1 MITPIAIG
9 VIAASSL
16 ALFAFG
22 ANILFL
28 TYRATRIQPRRHPP
42 IAHGNEPRVCVQVPI
57 YNERY
62 VADRVLDAV
71 CALDWP
77 RERLEIQVLDDSDDD
92 TVSIVASRVLH
103 WSRRGVAVTHVRR
116 ASRDGYKAGALANGM
131 ALTTCPFIAIFDADF
146 MPPRDF
152 LRRTLGVFEDPDIG
166 FAQARWGHLD
176 EGYSWFTLLQAF
188 ALDFH
193 FLIEQAV
200 RSADGYFT
208 NFTGTAGVWRRSAI
222 EDSGGWNANT
232 LTEDLD
238 LSYRAQLRGWRA
250 AYLEDLVVPE
260 ELPVS
265 FDAYR
270 RQQSRW
276 ATGSF
281 QTAFRLLVPVLR
293 SRVRPGVKLQAT
305 MHLLAYGVGP
315 VMLIQLACYP
325 LLLVATDRPTLPWQL
340 ADVGILF
347 VMMGVA
353 PWIGFVVAQTR
364 RGRRWWSAVPALF
377 CQLAGA
383 GMSFTAILAMLRATR
398 SGGEFVRTPKYQIVE
413 RGQEWR
419 DQAYVRVGDPR
430 AIGEAVL
437 GAGALT
443 MVPFAAAQG
452 QWLVAIYSTLFALGF
467 LTVAGLTAVD
477 FLEVLTLRGLGR
489 RALAR
494 LRTAGPV
501 MALLTLCGALLLL
514 AAQMPEPF
522 EDGYGHWLI
531 AANLASTGQ
540 LKDPIFGMQDTWL
553 PGYHLLAATVLKL
566 VGLWSLGALKAMGA
580 ALGLATL
587 ALVYALAPTGRQ
599 GRLAVA
605 LLALNP
611 VFLFTSGS
619 VVVEPL
625 MTTLLTGAGLAA
637 VRGRMKLA
645 ATLAALSCVTATKA
659 WIWIGA
665 AVAFALVQ
673 EGITRFPLPKRE
685 RSMRTLTPLA
695 RRVTERGVHRHALR
709 RQSAFVW
716 AVPAIALLVLMQL
729 GFAPATN
736 SLARGSIEVM
746 SATARG
752 SIAGDAL
759 GRLLE
764 LGGTFGLAALP
775 LFALGA
781 VGLTSVIR
789 KGALAQQGTRRFVH
803 VPALVYLA
811 AVAGLVTFG
820 VYTGSHRYLYPA
832 LPSLALLAAGALDR
846 HATALRLAAVS
857 AGGLLA
863 IGFIPVFAGFA
874 NDNAGLVAA
883 GKAASATGGVLV
895 TDSPVA
901 AFYSGKPLA
910 DLVGSQNLPASR
922 TQAIAWMAGH
932 RVTEVVVEGISYYR
946 ASVLFPDLAA
956 GTPSPPFVSLG
967 DQRSY
972 RVSGGKRVY
981 AYSFGAEI
989 FPGVSAVVSTSD
1001 GQGKTTPLA
1010 KGLQLR
1016 AAGVDITAEGMGF
1029 GAPIVGYRDGWV
1041 YSRTVRSEDMSSP
1054 TKVVWKQTFALD
1066 EMGGD
1071 AAHAYGFVPI
1081 ESRGTIEVIYGIEPA
1096 GVSVS
1101 VRVLDLAPGY
1111 ARVGILNEQSAAFD
1125 NFAEPGQ
1132 TFTGAAFE
1140 RWMPTTGT
1148 YARLRSGALGV
1159 EWSVAPLRGSQLHA
1173 GRELAPPDFN
1183 WAGLD
1188 YNFPAPF
1195 TGTSYFINVGVAK

>member
-9 VIAASSL
+9 IIAASSL

-42 IAHGNEPRVCVQVPI
+42 IAYGNEPRVCVQVPI

-62 VADRVLDAV
+62 VVDRVLNAV
-71 CALDWP
+71 CSLDWP

-92 TVSIVASRVLH
+92 TVSIVAHRILH
-103 WSRRGVAVTHVRR
+103 WRRRGVAVTQVRR
-116 ASRDGYKAGALANGM
+116 ASRSGFKAGALANGM

-146 MPPRDF
+146 IPPHDF
-152 LRRTLGVFEDPDIG
+152 LRRTLGVFEDPSIG

-176 EGYSWFTLLQAF
+176 EGYSWFTRLQAF

-293 SRVRPGVKLQAT
+293 SRVRPGVKLQAS

-325 LLLVATDRPTLPWQL
+325 LLLAATDLPTLPWQL
-340 ADVGILF
+340 ADVGVLF

-364 RGRRWWSAVPALF
+364 RGRRWWSAFPALF

-383 GMSFTAILAMLRATR
+383 GMSFTAMLAMFRATR
-398 SGGEFVRTPKYQIVE
+398 SGGEFVRTPKHHIVE

-467 LTVAGLTAVD
+467 LIVAGLTAVD
-477 FLEVLTLRGLGR
+477 FLEVVTLRGLGR
-489 RALAR
+489 QALAR
-494 LRTAGPV
+494 LRSAGPV
-501 MALLTLCGALLLL
+501 MALMTLCGALLLL
-514 AAQMPEPF
+514 AAQRPEPF

-566 VGLWSLGALKAMGA
+566 FGLWSLGTLKAMGA
-580 ALGLATL
+580 ALGVATL
-587 ALVYALAPTGRQ
+587 ALVYALAPSGRQ

-637 VRGRMKLA
+637 VRGRLKLA
-645 ATLAALSCVTATKA
+645 AALAALACVTATKA
-659 WIWIGA
+659 WIWIGV
-665 AVAFALVQ
+665 AVVFGLVHAGIDRFTLP
-673 EGITRFPLPKRE
+673 EGE
-685 RSMRTLTPLA
+685 RSMRATLTALA
-695 RRVTERGVHRHALR
+695 RRGDKRRRPRQHPAL
-709 RQSAFVW
+709 VW
-716 AVPAIALLVLMQL
+716 AVPSIALLVLMQL

-736 SLARGSIEVM
+736 SLARGSVEVM

-781 VGLTSVIR
+781 VGLTSLIR
-789 KGALAQQGTRRFVH
+789 KGAPGQRAIRFVH
-803 VPALVYLA
+803 IPALVYLA

-857 AGGLLA
+857 AGGLLT
-863 IGFIPVFAGFA
+863 IGFVPVFAGFA

-883 GKAASATGGVLV
+883 GRAASAMGGLLV

-946 ASVLFPDLAA
+946 ASALFPDLAA
-956 GTPSPPFVSLG
+956 GMPSPPFVPLG

-972 RVSGGKRVY
+972 QVSGGKSVY

-989 FPGVSAVVSTSD
+989 FPGVTAVVSTGD
-1001 GQGKTTPLA
+1001 GQGRTTPLA

-1016 AAGVDITAEGMGF
+1016 AAGAGITAEGMGF
-1029 GAPIVGYRDGWV
+1029 GAPIVRYSDGWV
-1041 YSRTVRSEDMSSP
+1041 YSKTVGSEDMSSP

-1071 AAHAYGFVPI
+1071 AARAYAFVPI
-1081 ESRGTIEVIYGIEPA
+1081 ASRGTIEVVYGIEPA

-1101 VRVLDLAPGY
+1101 VRVVDLVPGY
-1111 ARVGILNEQSAAFD
+1111 TLVGILNEQSAEFD

-1132 TFTGAAFE
+1132 TFTGSEFE
-1140 RWMPTTGT
+1140 RWMPATGA
-1148 YARLRSGALGV
+1148 YARLRSETLGV
-1159 EWSVAPLRGSQLHA
+1159 DWSVTPLPGSQLHA
-1173 GRELAPPDFN
+1173 GRELAPPNFN

-1188 YNFPAPF
+1188 YTFPAPF
-1195 TGTSYFINVGVAK
+1195 TGTSYFINVGLAK